1 MSYKTI
7 LVHVEPGPGSDAR
20 IKLAVEVAAMF
31 DAVVI
36 GLGAEA
42 FYPVFSSGFAA
53 SNGAVIE
60 AMRERIIADLPV
72 AEERFRGL
80 AAGVKAGV
88 RWIGGMDYPA
98 KELALHARA
107 ADLIVA
113 SRPEKHSNAA
123 FSPAPSDLVMEAG
136 APVLFVSE
144 PAKPLVADRV
154 LVGWKDTRES
164 RRAIGDSLPLLK
176 RAQQVILIEIEGD
189 LRPAAHRSDLKDVAD
204 RLTRHGVKVATE
216 VVARSQATIAD
227 DLEHAA
233 TRHGADVIVT
243 GAYGHAR
250 LREWMLGGVT
260 EDLLATSSKCVL
272 FSH

>member
-20 IKLAVEVAAMF
+20 VKLAVEAAAMF

-53 SNGAVIE
+53 ANGAVIE
-60 AMRERIIADLPV
+60 AMRERIVADLPI
-72 AEERFRGL
+72 AEERFRDL
-80 AAGVKAGV
+80 AADVKAGV

-113 SRPEKHSNAA
+113 SRPQKHSSSA
-123 FSPAPSDLVMEAG
+123 FSPSASDLVMEAG
-136 APVLFVSE
+136 APVLFAAE
-144 PAKPLVADRV
+144 PAKPLIADRV
-154 LVGWKDTRES
+154 VVGWKDTRES
-164 RRAIGDSLPLLK
+164 RRALTDSLPLLK
-176 RAQQVILIEIEGD
+176 RAQQVVVVEIDGD
-189 LRPAAHRSDLKDVAD
+189 PRPAAHHSDLKEVAD
-204 RLTRHGVKVATE
+204 RLARHGIKVETE
-216 VVARSQATIAD
+216 VVAHGKATIAD

>member
-20 IKLAVEVAAMF
+20 VKLAVEVAAMF
-31 DAVVI
+31 DAAVI
-36 GLGAEA
+36 GVGAEA

-60 AMRERIIADLPV
+60 AMRERIIADLPI
-72 AEERFRGL
+72 AEERFRSL

-88 RWIGGMDYPA
+88 RWIGGMDFPA

-107 ADLIVA
+107 ADLIVS
-113 SRPEKHSNAA
+113 SRAGKHSNTA
-123 FSPAPSDLVMEAG
+123 FSPAASDLVMEAG
-136 APVLFVSE
+136 APVLFTAE
-144 PAKPLVADRV
+144 PPKPLIADRV

-164 RRAIGDSLPLLK
+164 RRALSDSLPLLK
-176 RAQQVILIEIEGD
+176 RAQQVIVVEIEGD
-189 LRPAAHRSDLKDVAD
+189 LRPAAHRADLKDVAD
-204 RLTRHGVKVATE
+204 RLARHGVKVATE
-216 VVARSQATIAD
+216 VVTRSKATIAD

-233 TRHGADVIVT
+233 TRHGADLVVT

>member
-7 LVHVEPGPGSDAR
+7 LVHVEPGSGSDAR
-20 IKLAVEVAAMF
+20 VKLAVEVAAKF
-31 DAVVI
+31 DAMVI

-53 SNGAVIE
+53 ANGAVIE
-60 AMRERIIADLPV
+60 AMRERIVADLPV
-72 AEERFRGL
+72 AEQRFREL

-88 RWIGGMDYPA
+88 RWIGGMDFPA

-113 SRPEKHSNAA
+113 SRPTKHSNSA
-123 FSPAPSDLVMEAG
+123 FSPAPAELVMEAG
-136 APVLFVSE
+136 APVLFAADPST
-144 PAKPLVADRV
+144 PLIADHIV
-154 LVGWKDTRES
+154 VGWKDSRES
-164 RRAIGDSLPLLK
+164 RRALNDSLPLLK
-176 RAQQVILIEIEGD
+176 RAQQVVVVEIED
-189 LRPAAHRSDLKDVAD
+189 DRRPALRGAGLAEIAD
-204 RLTRHGVKVATE
+204 RLKRHGVRVETE
-216 VVARSQATIAD
+216 VAARSKATIAD

-233 TRHGADVIVT
+233 SRHGADVIVT